1 MGKSSGH
8 LMKCT
13 IKLEQPKF
21 NFENMDFNKLCIL
34 VGQNGSGK
42 SLLLKF
48 NWLFSSILQFVVSY
62 KTMTNDELKKH
73 FTFLFEHSFDKNDF
87 TGEFTMYFENATVYT
102 KMKNGVIELF
112 SCDLDPE
119 VEDSVTPIF
128 MSKNTRTYD
137 DIVKY
142 MKIKKMFTTGEL
154 TEESLNKLL
163 EFYKIFDILFIE
175 SMLKKINGRIISK
188 KQAEKLSKSFSGM
201 KHIEGTVHV
210 DHTNCTIFCTNE
222 EKKESIDFC
231 TLSAG
236 EQSILNMKLSN
247 S

>member
-21 NFENMDFNKLCIL
+21 NFEDIEFNKVCLL

-48 NWLFSSILQFVVSY
+48 NWLFSSILQFVVLY

-87 TGEFTMYFENATVYT
+87 TGEFIMYFENATVYT
-102 KMKNGVIELF
+102 KMTNGVIELF

-128 MSKNTRTYD
+128 MSKNTRTND

-142 MKIKKMFTTGEL
+142 MKIKKMCGAEL
-154 TEESLNKLL
+154 TEECINKLFG
-163 EFYKIFDILFIE
+163 FYKVYDVSFIE
-175 SMLKKINGRIISK
+175 LMLKKINGKVISK
-188 KQAEKLSKSFSGM
+188 EQAEKFSESFSGM
-201 KHIEGTVHV
+201 KHIEGTIHV
-210 DHTNCTIFCTNE
+210 DYDNCTIICTNE
-222 EKKESIDFC
+222 ETKESINFC

-236 EQSILNMKLSN
+236 EQSLLNMTLSN